1 MTLAGER
8 VKGATSARP
17 FRGRQ
22 GGGAALRPA
31 SARSGVKPSGWQ
43 RPAGQRKG
51 EQPRGRGAGKRLG
64 LTKPENLRPYHPRL
78 FFSFTANFR
87 TPGAVGCNALHG
99 QVIRCAAIQQGA
111 RRAGPLFYIFHDR
124 PSRLGPSRLRRV
136 YGSRRP
142 GERESGRNFCTSR
155 FLFGFRSGRAD
166 KWRERQKGKGTVG
179 TVGTLFLTHCH
190 GWSFPRSCLFPLA
203 IFRVGTVGTQGRR
216 AARQENCALVA
227 SPARAHRSGGAEL

>member
-1 MTLAGER
+1 MTRAGER
-8 VKGATSARP
+8 VKEATSARP

-31 SARSGVKPSGWQ
+31 SARSGGKPSGWQ

-51 EQPRGRGAGKRLG
+51 EKARGRGAGKRLG
-64 LTKPENLRPYHPRL
+64 LAKPENRRLSHPQL
-78 FFSFTANFR
+78 FFSFTAKFR
-87 TPGAVGCNALHG
+87 TPGAVGCNTSHG
-99 QVIRCAAIQQGA
+99 QAIWCAAIRQGA
-111 RRAGPLFYIFHDR
+111 RRAGPLFSLCHDR
-124 PSRLGPSRLRRV
+124 PSRLGPSRPRRV

-142 GERESGRNFCTSR
+142 GERESGRNFSTSR

-166 KWRERQKGKGTVG
+166 KWRERQKAKGTVG
-179 TVGTLFLTHCH
+179 TVGTLFITRRL
-190 GWSFPRSCLFPLA
+190 GWSFSLSCLFPLA

-216 AARQENCALVA
+216 AARQEIGALVA